1 MIQKNNKHIAYL
13 GLQTVLKPIANLNT
27 TSCKLQKGGIST
39 MFTVKQVAQNL
50 QVSTQAIYKQKD
62 ELISKGFM
70 IKNNSNQWEI
80 TPNGFNYLQD
90 KKITFMQ
97 QHTTET
103 IQPPINQVANK
114 EYEEKTEEKQT
125 VDMSTNDKVA
135 NIIINHYKEQL
146 QTVTNQLQEMTEQ
159 RDYFKA
165 KFEEKDNL
173 CNQYMNSHLLPPTED
188 EIQAKLNES
197 NQNKKNKNFWTRLF
211 NK

>member
-1 MIQKNNKHIAYL
+1 MHIL
-13 GLQTVLKPIANLNT
+13 
-27 TSCKLQKGGIST
+27 SCKLQKGGIST

-50 QVSTQAIYKQKD
+50 QMSTQAIYKQRE

-103 IQPPINQVANK
+103 IQPVANQVAN
-114 EYEEKTEEKQT
+114 EEEKEEAEKEQT
-125 VDMSTNDKVA
+125 IDISTNDKVA

-159 RDYFKA
+159 RNYFKA

-188 EIQAKLNES
+188 EARAKQEKQKQS
-197 NQNKKNKNFWTRLF
+197 IFKRLF
-211 NK
+211 SKGE